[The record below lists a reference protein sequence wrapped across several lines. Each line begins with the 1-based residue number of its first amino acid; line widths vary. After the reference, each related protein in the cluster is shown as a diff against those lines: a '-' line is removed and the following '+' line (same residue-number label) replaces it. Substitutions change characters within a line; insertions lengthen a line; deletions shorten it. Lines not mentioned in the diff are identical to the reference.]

1 MLQGNKRLVRVAMVF
16 AALSLV
22 CVAPLLAATDEVELN
37 GMIYASEWDD
47 NGNVTAVVIE
57 TEGGEEIAVSKSG
70 KGLELLKLED
80 RLVTVSGMITSDH
93 DGNKTITIT
102 RYLIQE

>member
-1 MLQGNKRLVRVAMVF
+1 MLQGKERLLIVLLVF
-16 AALSLV
+16 AALTLV

-47 NGNVTAVVIE
+47 SGNVTAVVIE
-57 TEGGEEIAVSKSG
+57 TEEGEEIAVSKSG

-80 RLVTVSGMITSDH
+80 RLVKVSGMITSDD